1 VVKRR
6 FKSSQVCGRCPSKL
20 LKQLGVRRQKDSVE
34 KEISKVTKEIG
45 QILAKFGVS
54 LSGYFILY
62 ANTSLKGQIN
72 DIDSD
77 LNTAKATDTGRL
89 TSLKARIQRVCIPGF
104 IIVAQFS
111 HEKIRSPLL

>member
-1 VVKRR
+1 
-6 FKSSQVCGRCPSKL
+6 
-20 LKQLGVRRQKDSVE
+20 VE

-62 ANTSLKGQIN
+62 ANTPLQGQIN

-89 TSLKARIQRVCIPGF
+89 NSLKARIQRVCILGF
-104 IIVAQFS
+104 INIARFLMKRLGHLPFDYREPSRYRFKDRDPERKYVLYS
-111 HEKIRSPLL
+111 VED